1 MFFSWF
7 KQRSRD
13 RIKSQPF
20 SSDWRTFVETH
31 LWQYP
36 ALTPAEQEK
45 LQHSIAILVAEKNW
59 EGCNGV
65 QVDELHKVA
74 IAAQVGLMTLGL
86 GEEYFDNVMSVL
98 IYPSAYR
105 ATSPVASA
113 GGVVIESQSDR
124 LGEAWYRG
132 PVVLSLPD
140 VLEGARSPNH
150 ARNLVVH
157 EFAHQLDMLNG
168 RSADGIPPMNS
179 DEQAQ
184 SWIHNFQRAYQR
196 QVQDCQSGHRP
207 LVDCYGATN
216 EAEFFA
222 VLTEAFFQAPKHLAA
237 ADHDLFMSL
246 QSYYQQDPLRW
257 TH

>member
-1 MFFSWF
+1 MFFSWL
-7 KQRSRD
+7 KRRSRD
-13 RIKSQPF
+13 RIKNQPF
-20 SSDWRTFVETH
+20 PADWHAFVKTH
-31 LWQYP
+31 LWQYR
-36 ALTPAEQEK
+36 ALTQAETEK

-59 EGCNGV
+59 EGCNG
-65 QVDELHKVA
+65 LHLDDQAKVA

-105 ATSPVASA
+105 ATSQVASA
-113 GGVVIESQSDR
+113 GGVVLESQSDR

-140 VLEGARSPNH
+140 VMEGAQGPNH
-150 ARNLVVH
+150 ARNLVIH

-168 RSADGIPPMNS
+168 RSADGIPPMET

-184 SWIHNFQRAYQR
+184 NWLHHFQRAYR
-196 QVQDCQSGHRP
+196 QQVHDCQTGHRS

-222 VLTEAFFQAPKHLAA
+222 VLSEAFFQTPQQLAA
-237 ADHDLFMSL
+237 ADHELFEVMR
-246 QSYYQQDPLRW
+246 SYYQQDPLRW